1 MSGMR
6 KGFVYLAAESY
17 FGIVTQLLGM
27 AVVSRLLSPG
37 ELGVFQVAAAFAAMA
52 STFRDFGVAEFLI
65 QREKLD
71 DESLRRALGMN
82 IILSWSI
89 GLVLVVASGPLAVF
103 YANPQMATILR
114 VLAVSFLLI
123 PFGAVTMAWYRRAMD
138 FSPIFWA
145 GILSNVAT
153 LIVGCGLAYLGFGA
167 LSLAWS
173 SLAGVVVTVL
183 TSLWFR
189 PPNMP
194 RLPLFKGLG
203 EIFHFGKHA
212 TGIYLVGQIGKGAPE
227 LIIGKFLSMASVA
240 YFSRGGSL
248 LELLHRSVLRAVVP
262 LCLPYFASEVRAG
275 EGVAHAY
282 ARAMAYITG
291 VGWPFLVF
299 VAVAAGEIIGLL
311 YGNQWQAAVH
321 VGQLIC
327 VAGMIELVHSLSK
340 EALIAVGHVKRSNVL
355 QWVTQ
360 AARIAAIGVGCQFG
374 VEAIGFGLIIA
385 SGIGFIAAQRE
396 LSRYAKLS
404 FSQTLSATHQSA
416 WLGIVTI
423 VVIFPLHSVLKG
435 MLPVVWML
443 VALSAAFALTWLAT
457 VKFLDHALWPE
468 VSAAVHYCRTK
479 YLS

>member
-17 FGIVTQLLGM
+17 FGIFAQLLGM
-27 AVVSRLLSPG
+27 AIVARLLSPG
-37 ELGVFQVAAAFAAMA
+37 ELGIFQVSAAFAAMA

-71 DESLRRALGMN
+71 EASLRRALGMN

-89 GLVLVVASGPLAVF
+89 GFVLLVASDPLATF

-114 VLAVSFLLI
+114 ILAVSFLLI

-145 GILSNVAT
+145 GILSNITT
-153 LIVGCGLAYLGFGA
+153 LVVGCTLAYLGFGA

-183 TSLWFR
+183 TSFWFR

-194 RLPLFKGLG
+194 RLPLFTGLS

-212 TGIYLVGQIGKGAPE
+212 TGIYLIGQVGKSAPE
-227 LIIGKFLSMASVA
+227 LIIGKLLSMESVA

-248 LELLHRSVLRAVVP
+248 LELLHRSVLRAVIP

-275 EGVAHAY
+275 QGVTHAY
-282 ARAMAYITG
+282 TRAMAYITG
-291 VGWPFLVF
+291 VGWPFLIF
-299 VAVAAGEIIGLL
+299 VAVAAEEIIGLL
-311 YGNQWQAAVH
+311 YGNQWQAAVR
-321 VGQLIC
+321 VGQFIC
-327 VAGMIELVHSLSK
+327 VAGMIELVHILSK

-360 AARIAAIGVGCQFG
+360 VARIAAIGLGCMFG

-385 SGIGFIAAQRE
+385 SGVGCVAAQRE
-396 LSRYAKLS
+396 LSRCAQVS
-404 FSQTLSATHQSA
+404 FSQTVSAVQKSA
-416 WLGIVTI
+416 WLGIATI
-423 VVIFPLHSVLKG
+423 AVILPLHYALKG
-435 MLPVVWML
+435 TFHIAWILIS
-443 VALSAAFALTWLAT
+443 LSGAFALSWLGAAK
-457 VKFLDHALWPE
+457 VLAHDVWPE
-468 VSAAVHYCRTK
+468 VSSAMRYFRRK
-479 YLS
+479 